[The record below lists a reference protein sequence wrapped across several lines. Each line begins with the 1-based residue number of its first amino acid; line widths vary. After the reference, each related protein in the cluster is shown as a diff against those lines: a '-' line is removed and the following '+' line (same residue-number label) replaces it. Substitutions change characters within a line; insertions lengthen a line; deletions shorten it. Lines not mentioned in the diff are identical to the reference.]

1 MAEPQTAKI
10 QKPTRKEKSELKS
23 RMRNLLM
30 FLPNLVKLF
39 GRLLTDKRVPS
50 TEKVLVVGAI
60 AYVIMPFDFIPDII
74 PFAGQVDDMYLV
86 GLTLIRL
93 ISRTDENVL
102 NEHWS
107 GGGSLASLAESIT
120 NIAPMLLPK
129 SVSRILSSK
138 VELTPVAKSLTETFE
153 KKQPFAVEI
162 SQTDSG
168 EKVKI
173 ASPS

>member
-1 MAEPQTAKI
+1 MTDLQPAKI
-10 QKPTRKEKSELKS
+10 RKPTRGEKSELKD

-39 GRLLTDKRVPS
+39 GKLLTDKRVPA
-50 TEKVLVVGAI
+50 TEKILVVGAI
-60 AYVIMPFDFIPDII
+60 AYVIMPLDFIPDII
-74 PFAGQVDDMYLV
+74 PFAGQVDDIYLV

-93 ISRTDENVL
+93 ISRTDEKVL

-107 GGGSLASLAESIT
+107 GGGNLASLAESIT
-120 NIAPMLLPK
+120 NIAPLLLPK
-129 SVSRILSSK
+129 RVSRILSSK
-138 VELTPVAKSLTETFE
+138 VELTPAAKSLTETLE
-153 KKQPFAVEI
+153 GKKAFAVEI
-162 SQTDSG
+162 PPTETV

>member
-1 MAEPQTAKI
+1 MTEPQTAKI
-10 QKPTRKEKSELKS
+10 QKKTRKERSELKD

-39 GRLLTDKRVPS
+39 GKLLTDKRVPS
-50 TEKVLVVGAI
+50 TEKFLVVGAI
-60 AYVIMPFDFIPDII
+60 AYVIMPLDFIPDII
-74 PFAGQVDDMYLV
+74 PFAGQVDDIYLV
-86 GLTLIRL
+86 ALTLTRL
-93 ISRTDENVL
+93 ISRTDEKVL

-107 GGGSLASLAESIT
+107 GGGNLASLAESIS

-129 SVSRILSSK
+129 RVSRILSSK
-138 VELTPVAKSLTETFE
+138 VELTPAAKSLTETFE
-153 KKQPFAVEI
+153 RKQPFAVEI
-162 SQTDSG
+162 PQTESG

>member
-1 MAEPQTAKI
+1 MTKLEPTKI
-10 QKPTRKEKSELKS
+10 QKPTRTERSELKD

-39 GRLLTDKRVPS
+39 AKLLTDKRVPS
-50 TEKVLVVGAI
+50 TEKILVVGAI
-60 AYVIMPFDFIPDII
+60 AYVIMPLDFIPDVI
-74 PFAGQVDDMYLV
+74 PFAGQVDDIYLV
-86 GLTLIRL
+86 ALTLTRL
-93 ISRTDENVL
+93 ISRTDEKVL

-107 GGGSLASLAESIT
+107 GGGNLASLAESIT
-120 NIAPMLLPK
+120 KIAPMLLPK
-129 SVSRILSSK
+129 RVSRILSSK
-138 VELTPVAKSLTETFE
+138 VELTPAAKSLTETLE

-162 SQTDSG
+162 PQAESG